1 MAPDGTLSLF
11 CSFALSLI
19 MPSTLSIITITYNA
33 ERFLERTIRS
43 IVAQQVADVEYII
56 IDGAS
61 TDGTLSI
68 IKYHQQNI
76 TRWLSE
82 PDKGLYDAMNK
93 GLHQATGR
101 YVWFMNAGDE
111 IYGPDTLTKLLA
123 RMEATR
129 ADVYYSDALFV
140 RDVVEQET
148 IRTVPVGL
156 RSQVTPHTLPTRLTW
171 QDMAL
176 GMKVCHQ
183 AFVVKRALAPD
194 YLLDNL
200 SADLDWEIR
209 CLKKAQHVEYLP
221 FVLCTYLIGGL
232 SVQQHRRS
240 LLDRFNVLVR
250 HFGLITTLINHVQ
263 IIWRAGRFKTNT

>member
-1 MAPDGTLSLF
+1 MSPT
-11 CSFALSLI
+11 I
-19 MPSTLSIITITYNA
+19 SIITITYNA

-43 IVAQQVADVEYII
+43 VVDQQATDIEYIV

-68 IKYHQQNI
+68 IKQYQTSI

-82 PDKGLYDAMNK
+82 PDQGLYDAMNK
-93 GLHQATGR
+93 GLHQATGQ

-111 IYGPDTLTKLLA
+111 IHDPDVVSKLLA
-123 RMEATR
+123 RIKATE

-140 RDVVEQET
+140 RDVVDQVAVH
-148 IRTVPVGL
+148 TVPVGL
-156 RSQVTPHTLPTRLTW
+156 RSQVTPHVLPKNLTW
-171 QDMAL
+171 RDMAL

-183 AFVVKRALAPD
+183 AFVVKRDLAPD
-194 YLLDNL
+194 YLLTNL

-209 CLKKAQHVEYLP
+209 CLKKAQKIEFLP
-221 FVLCTYLIGGL
+221 FVLCRYLVGGV

-240 LLDRFNVLVR
+240 LTDRFKVLVQ
-250 HFGLITTLINHVQ
+250 HFGLLTTLRNHMM
-263 IIWRAGRFKTNT
+263 ILWRAGRFKVNI